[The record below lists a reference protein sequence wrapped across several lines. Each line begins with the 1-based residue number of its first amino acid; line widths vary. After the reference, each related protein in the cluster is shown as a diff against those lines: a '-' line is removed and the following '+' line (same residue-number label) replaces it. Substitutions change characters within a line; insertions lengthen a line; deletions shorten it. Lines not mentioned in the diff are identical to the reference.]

1 MKDLKNIIKDRRF
14 LVFYDLEGTQA
25 SHEIIEIGAYKC
37 KIDDDF
43 NVRKI
48 YKPFKAYV
56 RPKHRIGHF
65 VTKLTGISEKTIQDK
80 AISFREMQNQF
91 IKYLGKD
98 KERCLFVS
106 YGSQDGEMFI
116 ASAEN
121 NMDASMEFSR
131 FVAKRTWDFCA
142 FLKRYLQNPDGNP
155 FSLERACE
163 KFGIHFAG
171 QAHDALA
178 DAYNLMDLYRRML
191 EDKETLGKAYQETL
205 YNANKVPA
213 PVREVLR
220 RLSEGE
226 TVSPEDFSAIIQ
238 RSLK

>member
-1 MKDLKNIIKDRRF
+1 
-14 LVFYDLEGTQA
+14 
-25 SHEIIEIGAYKC
+25 
-37 KIDDDF
+37 
-43 NVRKI
+43 
-48 YKPFKAYV
+48 
-56 RPKHRIGHF
+56 
-65 VTKLTGISEKTIQDK
+65 
-80 AISFREMQNQF
+80 
-91 IKYLGKD
+91 
-98 KERCLFVS
+98 
-106 YGSQDGEMFI
+106 
-116 ASAEN
+116 
-121 NMDASMEFSR
+121 MDASMEFSR

-226 TVSPEDFSAIIQ
+226 TISPEDFSAIIQ